1 VRATPFTPFL
11 DLIIVKA
18 EVWGPL
24 GHTELQLALDTA
36 SGHTVILPEHMDR
49 LGFNP
54 RDGAVITGVYSAVGK
69 EQGYLIKVPRFSA
82 LSFTLEDFPIHVFDL
97 ADRYG
102 IDGVLGLSFLHRY
115 NYTVRSAEG
124 QILVEEIEAGGA
136 GGAAR

>member
-1 VRATPFTPFL
+1 
-11 DLIIVKA
+11 LIIVEAK
-18 EVWGPL
+18 VWGPR
-24 GHTELQLALDTA
+24 GHTELNLVLDTGSA
-36 SGHTVILPEHMDR
+36 HTVILPEIVDM

-82 LSFTLEDFPIHVFDL
+82 LGFTLIDFPIHVFDL

-124 QILVEEIEAGGA
+124 LILVEETAS
-136 GGAAR
+136 